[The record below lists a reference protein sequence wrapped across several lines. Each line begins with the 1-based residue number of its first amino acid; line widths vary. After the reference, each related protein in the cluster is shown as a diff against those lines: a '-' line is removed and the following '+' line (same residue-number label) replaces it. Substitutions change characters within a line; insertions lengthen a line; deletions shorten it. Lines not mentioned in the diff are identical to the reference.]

1 MCAIASTR
9 NSFFCGLSADMGS
22 RHLSEA
28 ASISNASLFYGVR
41 QPGCRFCDSSPA
53 PHSRFASR
61 STDLPAV
68 GRLQLVRAGVQ
79 LKNSTFPTQIYA
91 RRTLLTFMV

>member
-28 ASISNASLFYGVR
+28 ASISKASLFYGVR
-41 QPGCRFCDSSPA
+41 QPGCRFYDSSPA
-53 PHSRFASR
+53 PHSRFAIR

-68 GRLQLVRAGVQ
+68 GRLQLVRGVVQ
-79 LKNSTFPTQIYA
+79 LNSSIFSTRIYA
-91 RRTLLTFMV
+91 RRTLLTFM